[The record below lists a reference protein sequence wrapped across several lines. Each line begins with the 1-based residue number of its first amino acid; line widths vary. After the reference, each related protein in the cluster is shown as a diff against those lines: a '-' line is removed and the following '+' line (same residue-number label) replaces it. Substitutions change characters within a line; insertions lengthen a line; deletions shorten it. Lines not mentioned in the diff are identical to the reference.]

1 MKCPKCGRENA
12 AGVRFCVFCGAPLAA
27 AETETKAPV
36 PTVAPAAPSPP
47 PIPAAP
53 PPAPGMRVAREL
65 PAPAPR
71 PLGVVLI
78 AILQF
83 FTGLFWL
90 LLGQLLYL
98 SQFLGLI
105 TTVVTLRAIE
115 SALSGSPLGSFL
127 GPGNLIPP
135 GTPTGEANRALL
147 LLILLTVL
155 INAIG
160 LFSVAGSVG
169 LWLLTGWGRRVVLYL
184 QAPMLAMYLILML
197 SLAFSQMA
205 RASGVLAALLLWPF
219 IGIFISLAV
228 MFYLINPG
236 LNRWFREA

>member
-36 PTVAPAAPSPP
+36 PAVAPAAPSPP

-53 PPAPGMRVAREL
+53 PPAPGMRVAREFL
-65 PAPAPR
+65 
-71 PLGVVLI
+71 
-78 AILQF
+78 
-83 FTGLFWL
+83 TGLFWL

-197 SLAFSQMA
+197 SLAFSQIA

-228 MFYLINPG
+228 MFYLMNPG